1 MATFK
6 LTFPYKGRWPGD
18 VVEVRDDEVRD
29 LVQSGIGHLEG
40 AEPVLRLGRLPEVVQ
55 PPKPRTRPLRPRRS
69 PSSAGARPRPTSRT
83 RRPR

>member
-55 PPKPRTRPLRPRRS
+55 PPEAPHEATEAPPEPVKRRGKT
-69 PSSAGARPRPTSRT
+69 SAD
-83 RRPR
+83 